1 MSKINNLNNFLSSIE
16 EIVDEARNGRMFV
29 LVDNE
34 DRENEGDLIIPAQMA
49 TPDAINFM
57 ATYGRGLICLSLTKN
72 RIDEL
77 ELSQETLDVSSAKFW
92 TKSTILNLEKSMLLG
107 DQIGGHIVTG
117 HVDGTAILKKKE
129 NIKGSVKFDFKL
141 SKVLQKYIVK
151 KGSISIDGVSL
162 TINEVNNSFFNV
174 NIISHTYKNTTLGKI
189 NVNDKVN
196 VEVDNIARY
205 AVKAVKYYI
214 KEK

>member
-1 MSKINNLNNFLSSIE
+1 MFAGIIRDIGKITSLNDSNGDLNLSIKTGLNLNNVSI
-16 EIVDEARNGRMFV
+16 
-29 LVDNE
+29 
-34 DRENEGDLIIPAQMA
+34 GDSICCGGVCL
-49 TPDAINFM
+49 TVINLKKDIF
-57 ATYGRGLICLSLTKN
+57 KV
-72 RIDEL
+72 
-77 ELSQETLDVSSAKFW
+77 ELSKETLDVSSAKFW
-92 TKSTILNLEKSMLLG
+92 TKGTILNLEKSLLLG

-117 HVDGTAILKKKE
+117 HVDGIAILKKKE
-129 NIKGSVKFDFKL
+129 NIKGSIKFDFKL
-141 SKVLQKYIVK
+141 SKILQKYVVK

-162 TINEVNNSFFNV
+162 TINEVNNSLFNV
-174 NIISHTYKNTTLGKI
+174 NIISHTYKNTTLGKL

>member
-1 MSKINNLNNFLSSIE
+1 MFTGIIRDTGRIIRLNDSNGDLNLSIKTGLNLNNVSI
-16 EIVDEARNGRMFV
+16 
-29 LVDNE
+29 
-34 DRENEGDLIIPAQMA
+34 GDSICCSGVCL
-49 TPDAINFM
+49 TVINLKKDVF
-57 ATYGRGLICLSLTKN
+57 KV
-72 RIDEL
+72 

-162 TINEVNNSFFNV
+162 TINEVNNSLFNV
-174 NIISHTYKNTTLGKI
+174 NIISHTYKNTTLGTL

-205 AVKAVKYYI
+205 AVKAVRYYI

>member
-1 MSKINNLNNFLSSIE
+1 MFTGIIRDTGRIISLNDSNGDLNLSIKTGLNLNNVSI
-16 EIVDEARNGRMFV
+16 
-29 LVDNE
+29 
-34 DRENEGDLIIPAQMA
+34 GDSICCSGVCL
-49 TPDAINFM
+49 TVINLKKDVF
-57 ATYGRGLICLSLTKN
+57 KV
-72 RIDEL
+72 

>member
-1 MSKINNLNNFLSSIE
+1 MFAGIIRDIGKITSLNDSNGDLNLSIKTGLNLNNVSI
-16 EIVDEARNGRMFV
+16 
-29 LVDNE
+29 
-34 DRENEGDLIIPAQMA
+34 GDSICCSGVCL
-49 TPDAINFM
+49 TVINLKKDIF
-57 ATYGRGLICLSLTKN
+57 KV
-72 RIDEL
+72 
-77 ELSQETLDVSSAKFW
+77 ELSKETLDVSSAKFW
-92 TKSTILNLEKSMLLG
+92 TKGTILNLEKSLLLG

-117 HVDGTAILKKKE
+117 HVDGIAILKKKE

-174 NIISHTYKNTTLGKI
+174 NIISHTYKNTTLGKL

-205 AVKAVKYYI
+205 AVKAVRYYI

>member
-1 MSKINNLNNFLSSIE
+1 MFAGIIRDIGKITSLNDSNGDLNLSIKTGLNLNNVSI
-16 EIVDEARNGRMFV
+16 
-29 LVDNE
+29 
-34 DRENEGDLIIPAQMA
+34 GDSICCSGVCL
-49 TPDAINFM
+49 TVINLKKDVF
-57 ATYGRGLICLSLTKN
+57 KV
-72 RIDEL
+72 

-141 SKVLQKYIVK
+141 SKILQKYIVK

>member
-1 MSKINNLNNFLSSIE
+1 MFAGIIRDIGKITSLNDSNGDLNLSIKTGLNLNNVSI
-16 EIVDEARNGRMFV
+16 
-29 LVDNE
+29 
-34 DRENEGDLIIPAQMA
+34 GDSICCSGVCL
-49 TPDAINFM
+49 TVINLKKDVF
-57 ATYGRGLICLSLTKN
+57 KV
-72 RIDEL
+72 

>member
-1 MSKINNLNNFLSSIE
+1 MFTGIIRDTGKIISLNDSNGDVNLSIKTGLNLNNVSI
-16 EIVDEARNGRMFV
+16 
-29 LVDNE
+29 
-34 DRENEGDLIIPAQMA
+34 GDSICCGGVCL
-49 TPDAINFM
+49 TVINLKKDVF
-57 ATYGRGLICLSLTKN
+57 KV
-72 RIDEL
+72 
-77 ELSQETLDVSSAKFW
+77 ELSKETLDVSSAKFW
-92 TKSTILNLEKSMLLG
+92 TKGTILNLEKSLLLG

-162 TINEVNNSFFNV
+162 TINEVNNSLFNV

-189 NVNDKVN
+189 NVNDQVN

>member
-1 MSKINNLNNFLSSIE
+1 MFAGIIRDIGKITSLNDSNGDLNLSIKTGLNLNNVSI
-16 EIVDEARNGRMFV
+16 
-29 LVDNE
+29 
-34 DRENEGDLIIPAQMA
+34 GDSICCGGVCL
-49 TPDAINFM
+49 TVINLKKDIF
-57 ATYGRGLICLSLTKN
+57 KV
-72 RIDEL
+72 
-77 ELSQETLDVSSAKFW
+77 ELSKETLDVSSAKFW
-92 TKSTILNLEKSMLLG
+92 TKGTILNLEKSLLLG

-117 HVDGTAILKKKE
+117 HVDGIAILKKKE
-129 NIKGSVKFDFKL
+129 NIKGSIKFDFKL
-141 SKVLQKYIVK
+141 SKILQKYVVK

-162 TINEVNNSFFNV
+162 TINEVNNSLFNV
-174 NIISHTYKNTTLGKI
+174 NIISHTYKNTTLGTL

>member
-1 MSKINNLNNFLSSIE
+1 MFAGIIRDIGKITSLNDSNGDLNLSIKTGLNLNNVSI
-16 EIVDEARNGRMFV
+16 
-29 LVDNE
+29 
-34 DRENEGDLIIPAQMA
+34 GDSICCGGVCL
-49 TPDAINFM
+49 TVINLKKDIF
-57 ATYGRGLICLSLTKN
+57 KV
-72 RIDEL
+72 
-77 ELSQETLDVSSAKFW
+77 ELSKETLDVSSAKFW
-92 TKSTILNLEKSMLLG
+92 TKGTILNLEKSLLLG

-117 HVDGTAILKKKE
+117 HVDGIAILKKKE
-129 NIKGSVKFDFKL
+129 NIKGSIKFDFKL
-141 SKVLQKYIVK
+141 SKILQKYVVK

-162 TINEVNNSFFNV
+162 TINEVNNSLFNV